1 MIIFLRREALEV
13 TVWTTKWAQIPV
25 SVFGATLPML
35 SKVDK
40 ASFEV
45 PAENFS
51 IYVNMGIWS
60 KIPPEREASMCC
72 FGGLLKCR
80 PCGKRSLDRVILGVF
95 CSRIHEKKAIILDD
109 IHFAVKLVNRAVI
122 DFGCPVKSNASAE

>member
-1 MIIFLRREALEV
+1 MVLIIFLRRQALEV

-40 ASFEV
+40 ASFKV

-60 KIPPEREASMCC
+60 KIPP
-72 FGGLLKCR
+72 
-80 PCGKRSLDRVILGVF
+80 
-95 CSRIHEKKAIILDD
+95 
-109 IHFAVKLVNRAVI
+109 
-122 DFGCPVKSNASAE
+122 